1 MPDSVGK
8 AGTRRRTQVTTPW
21 ACREPIAVGP
31 ACLALSKA
39 ARLAALFAP
48 APAYGDQNP
57 SNPVSPNAV
66 NVNAVTEH
74 GLHGPVMPPNP
85 SDDLAMLA
93 GRPPNDGRLAL
104 RPFRMVATSPSIGA
118 GRSALR
124 HPGRD
129 RSLGCAHAGM
139 VARRAAPVRC
149 GSGIASTWL
158 ARRRGLMGG
167 LASRIGDASR
177 AGVRWQG

>member
-1 MPDSVGK
+1 VPDSVGK
-8 AGTRRRTQVTTPW
+8 AGTRRRTQVTTSW

-85 SDDLAMLA
+85 SNDLKRQRRQRRRHDHEHALGAPVMPPTPSDDLAKLA
-93 GRPPNDGRLAL
+93 SCRPNDGRLAL
-104 RPFRMVATSPSIGA
+104 RPLRTVATSPSIGA

-129 RSLGCAHAGM
+129 RLLGYAHAGT
-139 VARRAAPVRC
+139 VA
-149 GSGIASTWL
+149 
-158 ARRRGLMGG
+158 
-167 LASRIGDASR
+167 
-177 AGVRWQG
+177 